1 MYYCTYLRTFFFFF
15 LETLISIQ
23 KTLSPHK
30 TISKN
35 YPWLKF
41 AMLQIYGATL
51 FGIIIM
57 CIYLYIIHC
66 LITTTKYLL
75 LSNIPSKQMF
85 LFQTKILLPFSV

>member
-1 MYYCTYLRTFFFFF
+1 MCYCTYLLTFFF
-15 LETLISIQ
+15 LESLISIQ

-35 YPWLKF
+35 CPWLRF
-41 AMLQIYGATL
+41 AMLQIYGGTL

-57 CIYLYIIHC
+57 CTYLYIIHC
-66 LITTTKYLL
+66 LTTRKYLL

-85 LFQTKILLPFSV
+85 HFQTKILLPFSV